1 MKGRVVVAGVCMQSD
16 ILVPVLAILKEIS
29 FHFVLGYSRQEF
41 QLTIDMLEKG
51 RIRGEPMLTDNI
63 GLSELPE
70 AFEALKQPTS
80 QCKVVIE
87 L

>member
-16 ILVPVLAILKEIS
+16 ILVPVLAVLKEIS
-29 FHFVLGYSRQEF
+29 FHFVLGYSHQEF
-41 QLTIDMLEKG
+41 QLTIDMLGKG
-51 RIRGEPMLTDNI
+51 RIRGEPMLTDSI
-63 GLSELPE
+63 GLAELPE

-80 QCKVVIE
+80 QCKVVLE